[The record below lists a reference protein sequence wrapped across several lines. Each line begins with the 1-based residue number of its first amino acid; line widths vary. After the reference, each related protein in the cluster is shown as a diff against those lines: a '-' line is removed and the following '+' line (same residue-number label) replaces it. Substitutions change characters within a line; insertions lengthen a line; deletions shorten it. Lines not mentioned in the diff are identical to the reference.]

1 MSCCIRAEESHL
13 NNYFISET
21 PISTLTELLFVR
33 MTFTFTN
40 VILKL
45 TSLLLL
51 KLTFVELFTT
61 LIVEEHEDKIKY

>member
-1 MSCCIRAEESHL
+1 M
-13 NNYFISET
+13 SET

-45 TSLLLL
+45 ISLLLL

-61 LIVEEHEDKIKY
+61 LIVEEHVDKIKY